1 MPRCSITATGVFPET
16 REVSSTTIKPCTT
29 AVHNANELR
38 FLRKHETA
46 RERLTM
52 AIRSLLGQYTLAI
65 GMSGDAAEQVAMGVT
80 PTALLS
86 MHGKL
91 IRLLHGL

>member
-1 MPRCSITATGVFPET
+1 
-16 REVSSTTIKPCTT
+16 
-29 AVHNANELR
+29 
-38 FLRKHETA
+38 
-46 RERLTM
+46 M
-52 AIRSLLGQYTLAI
+52 AIRSLRGQYTLAI